1 MGVATNI
8 TAQCSFQREKKKKKQ
23 IWQLPI
29 SPSNF
34 RLIEILI
41 NKMPNLKYIK
51 DMSSAIEQMRE
62 NE

>member
-8 TAQCSFQREKKKKKQ
+8 TAQCSFQREKKKKQ

>member
-8 TAQCSFQREKKKKKQ
+8 TAQCSFQRGKKKTNLA
-23 IWQLPI
+23 LPI

-41 NKMPNLKYIK
+41 NKMLNLKYIK
-51 DMSSAIEQMRE
+51 DMSSAREQVRE